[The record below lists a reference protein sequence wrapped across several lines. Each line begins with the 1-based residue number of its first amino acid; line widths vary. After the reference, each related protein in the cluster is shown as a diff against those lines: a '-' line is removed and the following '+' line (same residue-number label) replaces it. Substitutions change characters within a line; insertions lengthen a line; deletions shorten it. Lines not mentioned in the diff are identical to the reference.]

1 MYKKDLSQLM
11 HIKDLRQLMHE
22 NVSDPQQDLQCNL
35 KQLMKAAASS
45 CKRYGKAALR

>member
-22 NVSDPQQDLQCNL
+22 KASDPQQDLQCNL
-35 KQLMKAAASS
+35 KQLMKAAA
-45 CKRYGKAALR
+45 KGMGRLL